1 MLISVLLGFFIVAF
15 QVKLPDFAAKTIQ
28 LFSGSVTAVVL
39 FSIGIFMGMHKIG
52 NIRKWSQVA
61 AFAFFTML
69 VLPAVFYLAIRSAN
83 MSDEQMKATI
93 IDAAMPLG
101 LTPYALSVQYKLE
114 TTLIARI
121 VVFGTI
127 ISVFTIPLWM
137 VWVG

>member
-1 MLISVLLGFFIVAF
+1 
-15 QVKLPDFAAKTIQ
+15 
-28 LFSGSVTAVVL
+28 
-39 FSIGIFMGMHKIG
+39 MGMHKIG
-52 NIRKWSQVA
+52 SIRKWSRVA
-61 AFAFFTML
+61 AFALFTML

-127 ISVFTIPLWM
+127 ISVFSIPLWM
-137 VWVG
+137 VWVE

>member
-15 QVKLPDFAAKTIQ
+15 QVKIQDFATKTIQ
-28 LFSGSVTAVVL
+28 LFAGSVTAVVL

-52 NIRKWSQVA
+52 NIRKWSRVA
-61 AFAFFTML
+61 AFVFFTML

-83 MSDEQMKATI
+83 LSDEQMKATI